1 MDLYVSFSGILSAL
15 IFVTVGLIV
24 FVLAFKAVVRVVISA
39 YHKELIEQQNMA
51 LSIVIGLL
59 ALAVAIIVA
68 AAVH

>member
-39 YHKELIEQQNMA
+39 YRKELIEQQNMA